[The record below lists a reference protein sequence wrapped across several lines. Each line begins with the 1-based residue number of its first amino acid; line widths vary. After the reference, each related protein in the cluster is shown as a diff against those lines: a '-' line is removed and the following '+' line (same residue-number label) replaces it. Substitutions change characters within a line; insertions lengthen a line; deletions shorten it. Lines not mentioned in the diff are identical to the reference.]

1 MPFIRSW
8 SVLLKQLP
16 ALPGGHV
23 CILCF
28 SNAVVGKQQQ
38 RGKQL
43 RLEVRRGCLE
53 QDRGGRCRVEG
64 GRWAP
69 GGLLRTE
76 RDAAVISPHPGEPAH
91 THASTHQSVHTFTN
105 EHKHI
110 HRYKRTRTHTQKI
123 PKKEIKKS
131 KSGAKTRTILA
142 RCLFTELK
150 LEEEDWSN
158 LPLIS
163 LWICSQGRVRQ
174 RLWCA
179 VC

>member
-43 RLEVRRGCLE
+43 RPEVRRGCLE

-91 THASTHQSVHTFTN
+91 THASTPVRSYVH
-105 EHKHI
+105 KWAQ
-110 HRYKRTRTHTQKI
+110 THTQIQTHTHAHTEDSKKKQKKI
-123 PKKEIKKS
+123 KERRKDKNNPGSLSIYRAEIRR
-131 KSGAKTRTILA
+131 GG
-142 RCLFTELK
+142 LK
-150 LEEEDWSN
+150 
-158 LPLIS
+158 
-163 LWICSQGRVRQ
+163 
-174 RLWCA
+174 
-179 VC
+179 